1 MRKRASKTSLFLMER
16 LLVILFFSVAA
27 AICLRV
33 FAGAKQ
39 RSQDSVDLNAA
50 VLAAQS
56 AGECWKAA
64 GGNPEK
70 AAALLEGTVDG
81 DAVVQYFD
89 ASWSLCGRESACAQL
104 TLQWQG
110 TAARIQIA
118 KMDGTEIYALSVRSL
133 GGAGA

>member
-1 MRKRASKTSLFLMER
+1 MRKRASKASLFLMEL

-64 GGNPEK
+64 GGNPDK
-70 AAALLEGTVDG
+70 AAVLLEGTMDG
-81 DAVVQYFD
+81 NAVVQYFD
-89 ASWSLCGRESACAQL
+89 ASWSLCGRESASAQL

-110 TAARIQIA
+110 SAAQIQVV
-118 KMDGTEIYALSVRSL
+118 KKDGTEIYEMSVRSL
-133 GGAGA
+133 GGAAE